1 MNPKWT
7 INSNQS
13 DVLIEARH
21 SVIAYL
27 GGNTNSFSGYVVMDQ
42 DTIEDAAVEFSLDV
56 KKNYNKMEQMDS
68 YTKLSN
74 FFNVE
79 TDPVIRFKSTSF
91 QKVNKNINF
100 IKGDLTIKNVTKTVE
115 LDTEFIGI
123 HNYDGQQKGSLEITA
138 KIKRSDF
145 DLWYNTN
152 HKQSGISIGQ
162 DIKLVANL
170 EIEMSKN

>member
-1 MNPKWT
+1 MNPKWS

-42 DTIEDAAVEFSLDV
+42 DVIEDAAVEFSLDV
-56 KKNYNKMEQMDS
+56 NNNYNKMEQIDS
-68 YTKLSN
+68 HTKLSD
-74 FFNVE
+74 FFDVE
-79 TDPVIRFKSTSF
+79 AHPIIRFKSTSF

-100 IKGDLTIKNVTKTVE
+100 IKGDLTIKDVTKTLE

-123 HNYDGQQKGSLEITA
+123 HNYDGHQKASLEVTA

-145 DLWYNTN
+145 DLWYNSN
-152 HKQSGISIGQ
+152 YQHGGISIGQ

-170 EIEMSKN
+170 EFEI

>member
-1 MNPKWT
+1 MNPKWA

-21 SVIAYL
+21 SIIAYL

-56 KKNYNKMEQMDS
+56 NNNYSKMEQMDS
-68 YTKLSN
+68 HAKLSD
-74 FFNVE
+74 FFDVE
-79 TDPVIRFKSTSF
+79 THPTIRFKSTSF

-100 IKGDLTIKNVTKTVE
+100 IKGDLTIKDVTKTLE

-123 HNYDGQQKGSLEITA
+123 HNYDGQQKAS
-138 KIKRSDF
+138 
-145 DLWYNTN
+145 
-152 HKQSGISIGQ
+152 
-162 DIKLVANL
+162 
-170 EIEMSKN
+170 

>member
-1 MNPKWT
+1 MNPKWA

-13 DVLIEARH
+13 DVLIEAKH

-27 GGNTNSFSGYVVMDQ
+27 GGNTNSFRGYVVMDE
-42 DTIEDAAVEFSLDV
+42 DNIEDAAVEFSLNINNNFIKV
-56 KKNYNKMEQMDS
+56 EQMD
-68 YTKLSN
+68 TQAKLSN
-74 FFNVE
+74 FFDVK
-79 TDPVIRFKSTSF
+79 THPTIRFKSTSF

-100 IKGDLTIKNVTKTVE
+100 IKGDLTIKDVTKTLE

-123 HNYDGQQKGSLEITA
+123 HNYDGQQKGSLEVTA

-145 DLWYNTN
+145 NLWYNN
-152 HKQSGISIGQ
+152 NNQQSGISIGQ

-170 EIEMSKN
+170 EFEILKN

>member
-1 MNPKWT
+1 MNPKWA

-56 KKNYNKMEQMDS
+56 NNNYSKMEQMDS
-68 YTKLSN
+68 HAKLSD
-74 FFNVE
+74 FFDVE
-79 TDPVIRFKSTSF
+79 THPTIKFKSTSF

-100 IKGDLTIKNVTKTVE
+100 IKGDLTIKDVTKTLE

-123 HNYDGQQKGSLEITA
+123 HNYDGQQKASLEVTA

-145 DLWYNTN
+145 DLWYNN
-152 HKQSGISIGQ
+152 NYQHSGISIGQ

-170 EIEMSKN
+170 EFEILKN

>member
-1 MNPKWT
+1 MNPKWA

-21 SVIAYL
+21 SIIAYL

-56 KKNYNKMEQMDS
+56 NNNYSKMEQMDS
-68 YTKLSN
+68 HAKLSD
-74 FFNVE
+74 FFDVE
-79 TDPVIRFKSTSF
+79 THPTIRFKSTSF

-100 IKGDLTIKNVTKTVE
+100 IKGDLTIKDVTKTLE

-123 HNYDGQQKGSLEITA
+123 HNYDVNK
-138 KIKRSDF
+138 K
-145 DLWYNTN
+145 
-152 HKQSGISIGQ
+152 HH
-162 DIKLVANL
+162 
-170 EIEMSKN
+170 